1 MAKVRTVVLAGA
13 AGALVAYFLD
23 PEMGRT
29 RRARARDMLMGR
41 IRRGADR
48 MEHLRRR
55 VASDAEG
62 MVRRVTHEVPD
73 DTLHP
78 TDETLAHKVESEV
91 LGKGFVPKGRVLVNV
106 EDGVVVLRGEL
117 DKWGEIDRIEAETRK
132 LPGVVD
138 VRNLL
143 HVPNTPAPNKAS
155 ARAAS
160 DAASGSPGVEG

>member
-1 MAKVRTVVLAGA
+1 MPKVRTFVLAGA
-13 AGALVAYFLD
+13 AGALAAYFLD

-78 TDETLAHKVESEV
+78 TDETLAHKVESEA
-91 LGKGFVPKGRVLVNV
+91 LGYSGIPSGRVNVNA
-106 EDGVVVLRGEL
+106 ERGVVVLRGQV
-117 DKWGEIDRIEAETRK
+117 DTPD
-132 LPGVVD
+132 D
-138 VRNLL
+138 VRRVEKLVREVDGVREVENLL
-143 HVPNTPAPNKAS
+143 HTPGTPAPNRS
-155 ARAAS
+155 
-160 DAASGSPGVEG
+160 E